1 MRSEQRAM
9 IPFQRSGYS
18 RWWELQV
25 STRENSELVVSW
37 VLQSQYSFILRKQ
50 VKLVVIL
57 IGASSSRLERHR
69 ATILYTVCVLVSD
82 CRFVVILQRHGVAAP
97 AFSSAAWWRESQHR
111 QRVVLS
117 YWTDTTTWTVCDLDF
132 AESPPMGLDHWN
144 WMHPI
149 LNPTN
154 PPTHPIQYICFFNS
168 VLTSHRCQ
176 ISMTIVITDSSSS
189 PRFSSFLRIFSY
201 ILPHPLML
209 LFSIGFFDLMP

>member
-37 VLQSQYSFILRKQ
+37 VLQSRYSFILRKQ

-57 IGASSSRLERHR
+57 IGAPSSRLERHR
-69 ATILYTVCVLVSD
+69 ATILYTVSVLVSD

-117 YWTDTTTWTVCDLDF
+117 NWTDTTTWTCLWFGFCRIAPNGIGSLELD
-132 AESPPMGLDHWN
+132 APYPK
-144 WMHPI
+144 
-149 LNPTN
+149 
-154 PPTHPIQYICFFNS
+154 
-168 VLTSHRCQ
+168 
-176 ISMTIVITDSSSS
+176 
-189 PRFSSFLRIFSY
+189 SY
-201 ILPHPLML
+201 
-209 LFSIGFFDLMP
+209 